1 MGQNMLNN
9 NQGKILNKQYKD
21 SIIKQV
27 LVIFLII
34 GLICSQTLWLSLRNV
49 PLFPVISNIPLYLVS
64 SPLDYI
70 LFLCSIVLLIIIMT
84 VKSKFSSYCII
95 AFISLS
101 VFWCIC
107 DQTRWQPWFYQYSL
121 MLLAFVFDEPIITCR
136 LIFPGIYIWSGI
148 QKLNDGFVQHTYSW
162 LMQPTKKITPEIFHF
177 LFKPESSLAYA
188 IPFIELLMGI
198 GLIFSQ
204 TRKLSVI
211 NIIAMHIF
219 ILYSIGPFGHNWNSI
234 VWPWNI
240 GQIVFVFILYWNSC
254 YSTTQEMI
262 IEPLFKFPIYY
273 SQFVFILIFIL
284 PILNLFDSWDSY
296 LSFSLYSGRIP
307 EGIFTI
313 YESNKTLG
321 NELSLQLLK
330 HMNNNT
336 NQLNLLCWF
345 FNETNAPH
353 LPEIRIYKTI
363 GKYICEYMA
372 EPGR

>member
-240 GQIVFVFILYWNSC
+240 GQIVF
-254 YSTTQEMI
+254 
-262 IEPLFKFPIYY
+262 
-273 SQFVFILIFIL
+273 
-284 PILNLFDSWDSY
+284 
-296 LSFSLYSGRIP
+296 
-307 EGIFTI
+307 
-313 YESNKTLG
+313 ESIN
-321 NELSLQLLK
+321 
-330 HMNNNT
+330 
-336 NQLNLLCWF
+336 
-345 FNETNAPH
+345 
-353 LPEIRIYKTI
+353 
-363 GKYICEYMA
+363 
-372 EPGR
+372 